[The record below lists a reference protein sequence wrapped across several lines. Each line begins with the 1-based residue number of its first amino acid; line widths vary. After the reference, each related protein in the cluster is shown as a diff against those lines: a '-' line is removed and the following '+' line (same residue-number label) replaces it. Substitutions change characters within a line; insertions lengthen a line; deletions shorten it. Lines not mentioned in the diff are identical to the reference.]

1 MGTFYTSCS
10 IESVQDRTR
19 SASVAKMLVDMG
31 SEYTWVP
38 AKMLESLGIAR
49 EKKDMAFQMAN
60 GQQITRSVGFAI
72 ARCGNFFTVDEVV
85 FAEEGDLALLGARTM
100 EGFNARVDPSQK
112 KLVAAGPIP
121 AA

>member
-19 SASVAKMLVDMG
+19 SASVAKMLVDTG

-38 AKMLESLGIAR
+38 AKMLESLGVAR
-49 EKKDMAFQMAN
+49 KKKDMAFHMAN

-72 ARCGNFFTVDEVV
+72 VRCGNFFTVDEVV
-85 FAEEGDLALLGARTM
+85 FAEDLLIFKAERAVVGRDDLKIVFAQ
-100 EGFNARVDPSQK
+100 A
-112 KLVAAGPIP
+112 IP
-121 AA
+121 